1 MAVLMIGDVP
11 GLTEDVYAGMMG
23 QLMPVLRSSKGFV
36 AHAGG
41 PSPSGGWRVVEIWE
55 SEADGDAFFD
65 TAVKPNLP
73 PGIAPERTYQPLH
86 TAFTK

>member
-1 MAVLMIGDVP
+1 MAVLMFGEVP

-23 QLMPVLRSSKGFV
+23 QLMPVLRASKGFV
-36 AHAGG
+36 SHAGG

-73 PGIAPERTYQPLH
+73 PGIVPERTYQPVH

>member
-1 MAVLMIGDVP
+1 MAVLMIGEVP

-36 AHAGG
+36 SHAGG

-55 SEADGDAFFD
+55 SEADGDAFFE

-73 PGIAPERTYQPLH
+73 PGMTPERTYHPVH